1 MTMKDLLSP
10 ALLTTLGSLVVAYL
24 TIRGTRNTDKTNA
37 EITYTKEVAT
47 IFDEYRIQLDA
58 YKSQTEA
65 YKSQMEAYK
74 VQLEFYQK
82 QAEAF
87 KGEAENFKAE
97 VEKLKQENI
106 KLSGLLTKHKEEKQ
120 DEKN

>member
-37 EITYTKEVAT
+37 EITYTKEVAN
-47 IFDEYRIQLDA
+47 IFDEYRTQLD
-58 YKSQTEA
+58 A
-65 YKSQMEAYK
+65 YKSQMEAYET
-74 VQLEFYQK
+74 QLEFYRE

-87 KGEAENFKAE
+87 KGEAEKFKAE

-106 KLSGLLTKHKEEKQ
+106 KLSGLLTKRKEE
-120 DEKN
+120 EAL